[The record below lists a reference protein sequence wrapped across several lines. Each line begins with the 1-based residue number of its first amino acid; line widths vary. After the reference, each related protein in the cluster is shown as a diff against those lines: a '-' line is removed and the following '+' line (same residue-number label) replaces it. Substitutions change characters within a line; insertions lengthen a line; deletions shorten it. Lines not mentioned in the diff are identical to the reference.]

1 MKVTIVVC
9 DRCGREMRE
18 DRVEDKKLDLR
29 LKYEDPD
36 AEWRPFKKRASVE
49 LCPGC
54 REAFAD
60 WLGER
65 GDEVDG
71 LRTDVGEE
79 DAKPARKLR
88 VKAKATDGGDGA

>member
-18 DRVEDKKLDLR
+18 SHVEDTKLDLK

-36 AEWRPFKKRASVE
+36 AGWRPFKKRASVE

-60 WLGER
+60 WLGEQ
-65 GDEVDG
+65 GDAIDG
-71 LRTDVGEE
+71 LRTEAGDE
-79 DAKPARKLR
+79 DPEPARKLR
-88 VKAKATDGGDGA
+88 VHAKTGDGDGA